1 MYGNAQSYTTPNGM
15 VAESEL
21 RWAIAEAAKQ
31 ARIDA
36 RTEPT
41 NEDWGD
47 LVCAVEFT
55 DPQEQ
60 AEWLEW
66 YEDDSEINQAT
77 MIDYVSTEFN
87 RLWTK
92 LTDKA
97 RAAFDE
103 FEIDFVI

>member
-1 MYGNAQSYTTPNGM
+1 MYGNTHSYTTPVGM
-15 VAESEL
+15 VAESER
-21 RWAIAEAAKQ
+21 RWVIAEAAKQ
-31 ARIDA
+31 TRLDA

-41 NEDWGD
+41 DEDWGD
-47 LVCAVEFT
+47 LVCAVEFQ

-87 RLWTK
+87 RLWAK

-97 RAAFDE
+97 RAVFDE
-103 FEIDFVI
+103 FELDYIV

>member
-1 MYGNAQSYTTPNGM
+1 MTKAFIQILF
-15 VAESEL
+15 AH
-21 RWAIAEAAKQ
+21 RAIAEAAKQ

-36 RTEPT
+36 RTDPT

-47 LVCAVEFT
+47 LVCAVEFAE
-55 DPQEQ
+55 PQEQ
-60 AEWLEW
+60 AEWLAW

-87 RLWTK
+87 RLWGK

-103 FEIDFVI
+103 FELLLMNLSWIL

>member
-1 MYGNAQSYTTPNGM
+1 MYGNAQSYTTPSGM
-15 VAESEL
+15 VAESER

-36 RTEPT
+36 RTDPT

-47 LVCAVEFT
+47 LVCAVEFAE
-55 DPQEQ
+55 PQEQ
-60 AEWLEW
+60 AEWLAW

-87 RLWTK
+87 RLWGK

-103 FEIDFVI
+103 FELDFVI

>member
-15 VAESEL
+15 VAESE
-21 RWAIAEAAKQ
+21 RRGAIAEIAKQ
-31 ARIDA
+31 TRLDA

-87 RLWTK
+87 RLWVK

-97 RAAFDE
+97 RAVFDE
-103 FEIDFVI
+103 FELDFVI

>member
-1 MYGNAQSYTTPNGM
+1 MYGNAQSYTTPSGI
-15 VAESEL
+15 VAESER
-21 RWAIAEAAKQ
+21 RWVIAEAAKQ

-66 YEDDSEINQAT
+66 CEDDSELNQAT
-77 MIDYVSTEFN
+77 MIDYVSNEFN
-87 RLWTK
+87 RLWAK
-92 LTDKA
+92 LTAKA
-97 RAAFDE
+97 RAAFDD

>member
-15 VAESEL
+15 VAESDR

-31 ARIDA
+31 ARMDE
-36 RTEPT
+36 RVEPSS
-41 NEDWGD
+41 EDWAD

-66 YEDDSEINQAT
+66 LEDDSEINQARLC
-77 MIDYVSTEFN
+77 DYVRNEFN
-87 RLWTK
+87 QMYRLLTK
-92 LTDKA
+92 KA
-97 RAAFDE
+97 QKYFDE
-103 FEIDFVI
+103 FELDYIF

>member
-1 MYGNAQSYTTPNGM
+1 MYGNAQSYTTPSGM
-15 VAESEL
+15 VAESER

-41 NEDWGD
+41 NEDYGD
-47 LVCAVEFT
+47 LVCAVELAE
-55 DPQEQ
+55 PQEQ

-77 MIDYVSTEFN
+77 MIDYVSNEVHCRTGSLE
-87 RLWTK
+87 K
-92 LTDKA
+92 
-97 RAAFDE
+97 
-103 FEIDFVI
+103 

>member
-15 VAESEL
+15 VAESERRL
-21 RWAIAEAAKQ
+21 AIAEAAAE
-31 ARIDA
+31 ARMDS
-36 RTEPT
+36 RTEPS
-41 NEDWGD
+41 NEHWGD
-47 LVCAVEFT
+47 LVCAVEFA

-60 AEWLEW
+60 VEWLAW

-87 RLWTK
+87 RLWAK

-97 RAAFDE
+97 RAVFDE
-103 FEIDFVI
+103 FELDYIV

>member
-1 MYGNAQSYTTPNGM
+1 MYGNAQSYTTPAGM
-15 VAESEL
+15 LTESE
-21 RWAIAEAAKQ
+21 RKWAIAEAEKQ
-31 ARIDA
+31 ARMDA

-77 MIDYVSTEFN
+77 MIDYASTEFN
-87 RLWTK
+87 RLWVK

-97 RAAFDE
+97 RAVFDE
-103 FEIDFVI
+103 FELDFVI

>member
-1 MYGNAQSYTTPNGM
+1 MYGNTQSYTTPVGM
-15 VAESEL
+15 VAESE
-21 RWAIAEAAKQ
+21 RRGAIAEAAAE
-31 ARIDA
+31 ARMDA

-60 AEWLEW
+60 AEWLAW
-66 YEDDSEINQAT
+66 YEDDSELNQAT

-87 RLWTK
+87 RLWAK

-97 RAAFDE
+97 RSAFDE

>member
-1 MYGNAQSYTTPNGM
+1 MYGNAQSYTTPIGM
-15 VAESEL
+15 VAESE
-21 RWAIAEAAKQ
+21 RCWAIAEAAKQ
-31 ARIDA
+31 TRLDA
-36 RTEPT
+36 RTEPSS
-41 NEDWGD
+41 EDWGD
-47 LVCAVEFT
+47 LVCAVEFA

-60 AEWLEW
+60 VEWLAW

-87 RLWTK
+87 RLWGK

-103 FEIDFVI
+103 FELDFVI

>member
-1 MYGNAQSYTTPNGM
+1 M
-15 VAESEL
+15 VAESER

-41 NEDWGD
+41 NEDSGD
-47 LVCAVEFT
+47 LVCAVEFAE
-55 DPQEQ
+55 PQEQ
-60 AEWLEW
+60 AEWLAW

-87 RLWTK
+87 RLWGK

-103 FEIDFVI
+103 FELDFVI

>member
-1 MYGNAQSYTTPNGM
+1 MYGNTHSYTTPVGM
-15 VAESEL
+15 VAESER
-21 RWAIAEAAKQ
+21 RWVIAEAEKE
-31 ARIDA
+31 ARLAA
-36 RTEPT
+36 RTAATTE
-41 NEDWGD
+41 NWGD
-47 LVCAVEFT
+47 LVSAVEFN
-55 DPQEQ
+55 DAQVQ

-87 RLWTK
+87 RLWGK

-103 FEIDFVI
+103 FELDFVI